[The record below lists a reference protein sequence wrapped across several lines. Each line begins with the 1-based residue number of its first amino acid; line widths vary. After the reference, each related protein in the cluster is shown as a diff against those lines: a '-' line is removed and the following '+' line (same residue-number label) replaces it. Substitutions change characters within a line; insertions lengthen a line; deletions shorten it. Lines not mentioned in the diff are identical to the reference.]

1 VLNIIRVANE
11 WQVLWPSYKEPG
23 RLSGCYLDTV
33 KYFVTMQLG
42 WGRHGGRING
52 VLNVWKQKMCMIIIL
67 DGLEATDG
75 IGYRER
81 VHLYRGLG
89 ALD

>member
-1 VLNIIRVANE
+1 MASFVALVQRARAFE
-11 WQVLWPSYKEPG
+11 WLLFGYSEIFRDNATRMGKA
-23 RLSGCYLDTV
+23 RRTN
-33 KYFVTMQLG
+33 K
-42 WGRHGGRING
+42 WGFKC
-52 VLNVWKQKMCMIIIL
+52 LETKMCMIIIL
-67 DGLEATDG
+67 DGSEATDG